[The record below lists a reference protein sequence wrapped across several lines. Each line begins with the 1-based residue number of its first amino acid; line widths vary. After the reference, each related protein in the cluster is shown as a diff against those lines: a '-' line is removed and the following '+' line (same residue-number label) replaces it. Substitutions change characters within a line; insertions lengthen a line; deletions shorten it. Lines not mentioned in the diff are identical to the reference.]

1 MAEQRASQT
10 AATPTAEREAASA
23 RSFAQNIA
31 ELQQL
36 KFGGYKLLETTIEGA
51 DSLNPERRAKREIF
65 LKESDR
71 RRDRQALKKRLELWK
86 EMLTSEAS
94 TVAEMADEIQR
105 KYDVTEQLHRQN
117 VKEVLTYSRELE
129 ATYRGLALYFANSHQ
144 SGFKVRNIVFV
155 NAGLSQLDPANVYNN
170 DMIEFIRNEVHQV
183 YNRFDLQ
190 ESYSLMVIPG
200 YLGKK
205 TVVDAWAK
213 IASDHK
219 LMLITDYRNMGD
231 LKDTIKEF
239 QRERISQDVPRF
251 ANVIMT
257 VNHLIGRGKYDEF
270 EEEEDLYIDPSTALA
285 GKMHQNLISQV
296 SAGLQFGALEEVDG
310 VRMDLLKTEVGEL
323 EGLGLV
329 PFTKEFA
336 RIIPFSGKTLFAG
349 NNVGLKTYSVVRV
362 FDWLMKVMMNFLNK
376 RAMENWSGKIEKQ
389 LTDEIVAFLDRI
401 KGPGK
406 IIDRFD
412 PPKFRQD
419 PIQPDRIIVDL
430 NITPFF
436 PAKTFIINL
445 TGEKGRN
452 EETGRR
458 NDFKA
463 EVR

>member
-1 MAEQRASQT
+1 MAQQRTNQPDAPQ
-10 AATPTAEREAASA
+10 TAEREAASA
-23 RSFAQNIA
+23 RSFTENINQ
-31 ELQQL
+31 LTQL
-36 KFGGYKLLETTIEGA
+36 KFGGFKLIETTIEGA
-51 DSLNPERRAKREIF
+51 DSLNPERKAKREIF
-65 LKESDR
+65 LRENDR

-86 EMLTSEAS
+86 EMLSSEAT
-94 TVAEMADEIQR
+94 TVAEMADDIQQ
-105 KYDVTEQLHRQN
+105 KYDATEALHRQN
-117 VKEVLTYSRELE
+117 VKEVITYSRELE
-129 ATYRGLALYFANSHQ
+129 ATYRGLALYFANAHQ
-144 SGFKVRNIVFV
+144 SGFKVRNITFV

-170 DMIEFIRNEVHQV
+170 DMIEFIKNEVHQV

-190 ESYSLMVIPG
+190 ESYSLMVVPG

-219 LMLITDYRNMGD
+219 LMLVTDYRNMGD

-239 QRERISQDVPRF
+239 QRERLSQDVPRF

-257 VNHLIGRGKYDEF
+257 VNHLVGRGKYEEF

-296 SAGLQFGALEEVDG
+296 SAGLQFGALEEIDG

-323 EGLGLV
+323 EALGLV
-329 PFTKEFA
+329 PMTKEFA

-362 FDWLMKVMMNFLNK
+362 FDWIMKVMMNFLNK
-376 RAMENWSGKIEKQ
+376 RAMENWSGKVEKQ

-406 IIDRFD
+406 IIDKFD

-452 EETGRR
+452 EDTGRR